1 MKRFATMLVAILA
14 MAGAAAAAPQA
25 SVESVQYPAWL
36 ERGGAAVP
44 LAPGI
49 ALQPN
54 DRLRTGASARARL
67 RLADGS
73 TVKLGEKAVFEFER
87 GKSDG
92 LLRTTLRVLA
102 GAFRYT
108 SLGGGALRNSPAI
121 RVRNVTIGIRGT
133 DLWGKSTDERD
144 LVCLI
149 DGAIGVSSPGNPKVR
164 LDKPLDF
171 YQLPRGGEPAVD
183 KVSEAQLA
191 EWALE
196 TEMQADGAVGKAG
209 GGWRV
214 VAARTAQRN
223 DALALGRNLRAA
235 GFPARLVE
243 EAAGSYATVVA
254 GLESEAA
261 AKALA
266 ANLRASGGVAEPVVE
281 R

>member
-1 MKRFATMLVAILA
+1 MKRFASMLLAGLA

-54 DRLRTGASARARL
+54 DRLRTGASARARV

-73 TVKLGEKAVFEFER
+73 TVKLGEKAVFAFER
-87 GKSDG
+87 GRSDG
-92 LLRTTLRVLA
+92 LLRNTLRVLA

-108 SLGGGALRNSPAI
+108 SFGGARGTSPAI

-149 DGAIGVSSPGNPKVR
+149 DGAIGVSSPGNPEVR

-209 GGWRV
+209 GAWRV

-223 DALALGRNLRAA
+223 DALALGRRLRAA

-243 EAAGSYATVVA
+243 EGPGSFATVVA

-266 ANLRASGGVAEPVVE
+266 ANLRASGGVAEPLVE

>member
-1 MKRFATMLVAILA
+1 MKRFASMLLA
-14 MAGAAAAAPQA
+14 GLARAGAAAAAPQA

-36 ERGGAAVP
+36 ERGGATAP
-44 LAPGI
+44 LAPGTE
-49 ALQPN
+49 LRPD
-54 DRLRTGASARARL
+54 DRLRTGASARARV

-73 TVKLGEKAVFEFER
+73 TVKLGEKAVFAFER
-87 GKSDG
+87 GRSDG
-92 LLRTTLRVLA
+92 LLRNTLRVLA

-108 SLGGGALRNSPAI
+108 SFGGARGTSPAI

-149 DGAIGVSSPGNPKVR
+149 DGAIGVSSPGNPEVR

-209 GGWRV
+209 GAWRV

-223 DALALGRNLRAA
+223 DALALGRRLRAA

-243 EAAGSYATVVA
+243 EGPGSFATVVA
-254 GLESEAA
+254 GLESETA

-266 ANLRASGGVAEPVVE
+266 ANLRASGGVAEPLVE

>member
-1 MKRFATMLVAILA
+1 MKRFASMLLAGLA

-54 DRLRTGASARARL
+54 DRLRTGASARARV

-73 TVKLGEKAVFEFER
+73 TVKLGEKAVFAFER
-87 GKSDG
+87 GRSDG
-92 LLRTTLRVLA
+92 LLRNTLRVLA

-108 SLGGGALRNSPAI
+108 SFGGARGTSPAI

-149 DGAIGVSSPGNPKVR
+149 DGAIGVSSPGNPEVR

-209 GGWRV
+209 GAWRV
-214 VAARTAQRN
+214 VAARTEQRN
-223 DALALGRNLRAA
+223 DALALGRSLRAA

-243 EAAGSYATVVA
+243 DGPGSFATVVA

-266 ANLRASGGVAEPVVE
+266 ANLRASGGVAEPLVE

>member
-1 MKRFATMLVAILA
+1 MKRFASMLLAGLA

-44 LAPGI
+44 LAPGTE
-49 ALQPN
+49 LRPD
-54 DRLRTGASARARL
+54 DRLRTGASARARV

-73 TVKLGEKAVFEFER
+73 TVKLGEKAVFAFER
-87 GKSDG
+87 GRSDG
-92 LLRTTLRVLA
+92 LLRNTLRVLA

-108 SLGGGALRNSPAI
+108 SFGGARGTSPAI

-149 DGAIGVSSPGNPKVR
+149 DGAIGVSSPGNPEVR

-209 GGWRV
+209 GAWRV

-223 DALALGRNLRAA
+223 DALALGRSLRAA

-243 EAAGSYATVVA
+243 EGPGSFATVVA

>member
-1 MKRFATMLVAILA
+1 
-14 MAGAAAAAPQA
+14 
-25 SVESVQYPAWL
+25 
-36 ERGGAAVP
+36 
-44 LAPGI
+44 
-49 ALQPN
+49 
-54 DRLRTGASARARL
+54 DRLRTGASARARV

-73 TVKLGEKAVFEFER
+73 TVKLGEKAVFAFER
-87 GKSDG
+87 GRSDG
-92 LLRTTLRVLA
+92 LLRNTLRVLA

-108 SLGGGALRNSPAI
+108 SFGGARGTSPAI

-149 DGAIGVSSPGNPKVR
+149 DGAIGVSSPGNPEVR

-209 GGWRV
+209 GAWRV

-223 DALALGRNLRAA
+223 DALALGRRLRAA

-243 EAAGSYATVVA
+243 EGPGSFATVVA
-254 GLESEAA
+254 GLESETA

-266 ANLRASGGVAEPVVE
+266 ANLRASGGVAEPLVE

>member
-1 MKRFATMLVAILA
+1 MKRFASMLLAGLA

-54 DRLRTGASARARL
+54 DRLRTGASARARV

-73 TVKLGEKAVFEFER
+73 TVKLGEKAVFAFER
-87 GKSDG
+87 GRSDG
-92 LLRTTLRVLA
+92 LLRNTLRVLA

-108 SLGGGALRNSPAI
+108 SFGGARGASPAI

-149 DGAIGVSSPGNPKVR
+149 DGAIGVSSPGNPEVR

-209 GGWRV
+209 GAWRV

-223 DALALGRNLRAA
+223 DALALGRSLRAA

-243 EAAGSYATVVA
+243 DGPGSFATVVA

-266 ANLRASGGVAEPVVE
+266 ANLRASGGVAEPLVE

>member
-1 MKRFATMLVAILA
+1 MKRFASMLLAGLA

-54 DRLRTGASARARL
+54 DRLRTGASARARV

-73 TVKLGEKAVFEFER
+73 TVKLGEKAVFAFER
-87 GKSDG
+87 GRSDG

-108 SLGGGALRNSPAI
+108 SFGGARGTSPAI

-149 DGAIGVSSPGNPKVR
+149 DGAIGVSSPGNPEVR

-209 GGWRV
+209 GAWRV

-223 DALALGRNLRAA
+223 DALALGRSLRAA

-243 EAAGSYATVVA
+243 EGPGSFATVVA

-266 ANLRASGGVAEPVVE
+266 ANLRASGGVAEPLVE

>member
-1 MKRFATMLVAILA
+1 MKRFASMLLAGLA

-54 DRLRTGASARARL
+54 DRLRTGASARARV

-73 TVKLGEKAVFEFER
+73 TVKLGEKAVFAFER
-87 GKSDG
+87 GRSDG
-92 LLRTTLRVLA
+92 LLRNTLRVLA

-108 SLGGGALRNSPAI
+108 SFGGTRGTSPAI

-149 DGAIGVSSPGNPKVR
+149 DGAIGVSSPGNPEVR

-209 GGWRV
+209 GAWRV

-223 DALALGRNLRAA
+223 DALALGRRLRAA

-243 EAAGSYATVVA
+243 EGPGSFATVVA

>member
-1 MKRFATMLVAILA
+1 MKRFASLLLAGLA

-54 DRLRTGASARARL
+54 DRLRTGANARARV

-73 TVKLGEKAVFEFER
+73 TVKLGEKAVFAFER
-87 GKSDG
+87 GRSDG
-92 LLRTTLRVLA
+92 LLRNTLRVLA

-108 SLGGGALRNSPAI
+108 SFGGARGASPAI

-149 DGAIGVSSPGNPKVR
+149 DGAIGVSSPGNPEVR

-209 GGWRV
+209 GAWRV

-223 DALALGRNLRAA
+223 DALALGRSLRAA

-243 EAAGSYATVVA
+243 EGPGSFATVVA
-254 GLESEAA
+254 GLESETA

>member
-1 MKRFATMLVAILA
+1 MKRFASMLLAGLA

-44 LAPGI
+44 LAPGTE
-49 ALQPN
+49 LRPD
-54 DRLRTGASARARL
+54 DRLRTGASARARV

-73 TVKLGEKAVFEFER
+73 TVKLGEKAVFAFER
-87 GKSDG
+87 GRSDG
-92 LLRTTLRVLA
+92 LLRNTLRVLA

-108 SLGGGALRNSPAI
+108 SFGSGARGTSPAI
-121 RVRNVTIGIRGT
+121 KVRNVTIGIRGT

-149 DGAIGVSSPGNPKVR
+149 DGAIGVSSPGNPEVR

-209 GGWRV
+209 GAWRV

-223 DALALGRNLRAA
+223 DALALGRRLRAA

-243 EAAGSYATVVA
+243 ERPGSFATVVA

>member
-1 MKRFATMLVAILA
+1 MKRFASLLLAGLA

-54 DRLRTGASARARL
+54 DRLRTGANARARV

-73 TVKLGEKAVFEFER
+73 TVKLGEKAVFAFER
-87 GKSDG
+87 GRSDG
-92 LLRTTLRVLA
+92 LLRNTLRVLA

-108 SLGGGALRNSPAI
+108 SFGGARGASPAI

-149 DGAIGVSSPGNPKVR
+149 DGAIGVSSPGNPEVR

-209 GGWRV
+209 GAWRV

-223 DALALGRNLRAA
+223 DALALGRSLRAA

-243 EAAGSYATVVA
+243 EGPGSFATVVA

-266 ANLRASGGVAEPVVE
+266 ANLRASGGVAEPLVE

>member
-1 MKRFATMLVAILA
+1 MKRFASMLLA
-14 MAGAAAAAPQA
+14 CLAWAGAAAAAPQA

-49 ALQPN
+49 ALLPN
-54 DRLRTGASARARL
+54 DRLRTGANARARV

-73 TVKLGEKAVFEFER
+73 TVKLGEKAVFAFER
-87 GKSDG
+87 GRSDG
-92 LLRTTLRVLA
+92 LLRNTLRVLA

-108 SLGGGALRNSPAI
+108 SFGGARGASPAI

-149 DGAIGVSSPGNPKVR
+149 DGAIGVSSPGNPEVR

-171 YQLPRGGEPAVD
+171 YQLLRDGEPQVD
-183 KVSEAQLA
+183 KVSQAQLD

-196 TEMQADGAVGKAG
+196 TEMQAGGAVGKAG

-223 DALALGRNLRAA
+223 DALALGRRLRAA

-243 EAAGSYATVVA
+243 EGPGSFATVVA
-254 GLESEAA
+254 GLESEPA

>member
-1 MKRFATMLVAILA
+1 MKRFASMLLAGLA

-54 DRLRTGASARARL
+54 DRLRTGASARARV

-73 TVKLGEKAVFEFER
+73 TVKLGEKAVFAFER
-87 GKSDG
+87 GRSDG
-92 LLRTTLRVLA
+92 LLRNTLRVLA

-108 SLGGGALRNSPAI
+108 SFGGARGASPAI

-133 DLWGKSTDERD
+133 DLWGKSTEERD

-149 DGAIGVSSPGNPKVR
+149 DGAIGVSSPGNPEVR

-209 GGWRV
+209 GAWRV

-223 DALALGRNLRAA
+223 DALALGRSLRAA

-243 EAAGSYATVVA
+243 EGPGSFATVVA

>member
-1 MKRFATMLVAILA
+1 MKRFASMLLA
-14 MAGAAAAAPQA
+14 CLAWAGAAAAAPQA

-44 LAPGI
+44 LAPGT

-54 DRLRTGASARARL
+54 DRLRTGASARARV

-73 TVKLGEKAVFEFER
+73 TVKLGEKAVFAFER
-87 GKSDG
+87 GRSDG
-92 LLRTTLRVLA
+92 LLRNTLRVLA

-108 SLGGGALRNSPAI
+108 SFGGARGASPAI

-149 DGAIGVSSPGNPKVR
+149 DGAIGVSSPGNPEVR

-183 KVSEAQLA
+183 KVSEAQLD

-223 DALALGRNLRAA
+223 DALALGRRLRAA

-243 EAAGSYATVVA
+243 EGPGSFATVVA
-254 GLESEAA
+254 GLESEPA